1 MMRDDG
7 EMNRSE
13 KEGETE
19 GGITERNKP
28 ERSSQSTSTSKLRG
42 YRMNKT
48 KSLGKLSRGLHSDND
63 E

>member
-1 MMRDDG
+1 MIRDDG

-13 KEGETE
+13 KQGEME
-19 GGITERNKP
+19 GGITKRNKP
-28 ERSSQSTSTSKLRG
+28 ERSSQSTSMSKLKG

-48 KSLGKLSRGLHSDND
+48 KSLGKLSRGLHSGND